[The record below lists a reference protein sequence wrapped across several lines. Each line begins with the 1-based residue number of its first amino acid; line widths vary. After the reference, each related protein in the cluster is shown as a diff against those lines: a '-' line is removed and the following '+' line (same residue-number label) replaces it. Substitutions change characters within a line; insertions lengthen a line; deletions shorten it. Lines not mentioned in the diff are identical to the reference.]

1 MTLDAD
7 SVNWRS
13 SREEI
18 SYELLVEG
26 ESVVAVSDHPVV
38 VDEEHCGRVS
48 LLHMFVYLGSDVRVS
63 SVLYIESVFSISLVN
78 HLVDDVPGFYSQGV
92 KMIQSVIQVL
102 EHCGA
107 ELRPKQVRSPARL

>member
-1 MTLDAD
+1 MTLDAN

-18 SYELLVEG
+18 SYELLIEG

-38 VDEEHCGRVS
+38 VDEEHAGGIS
-48 LLHMFVYLGSDVRVS
+48 FLHVFVYLGSDVRVS

-78 HLVDDVPGFYSQGV
+78 HLVDDVPSFYSQGV
-92 KMIQSVIQVL
+92 KMLESLVQVL
-102 EHCGA
+102 EHG
-107 ELRPKQVRSPARL
+107 

>member
-1 MTLDAD
+1 MALDAD

-18 SYELLVEG
+18 SYELLVER
-26 ESVVAVSDHPVV
+26 ESVVAVSDHPIV
-38 VDEEHCGRVS
+38 VDEERAGGIS
-48 LLHMFVYLGSDVRVS
+48 FLHVFVYLGSDVRVS

-92 KMIQSVIQVL
+92 KMLESLVKML
-102 EHCGA
+102 EHG
-107 ELRPKQVRSPARL
+107 